1 MAFPNIQFLWCWFL
15 ITTITKKLFGDWCQ
29 SQKNFLVIDVN
40 HKKNLGNH
48 WKKLAST
55 EKRQEIRNVIFLF
68 EIQIIFYRSW
78 DKKNFCTASRLFWP
92 EARFEG
98 FFGLR
103 EAVRPLEGQKI
114 PRNGPKAKR
123 VWTKCKTC
131 FCPWSYKIWSVL
143 SVKCNLSPFSPFS
156 LCWAIFFS
164 GFLFFCSVI
173 ILR

>member
-1 MAFPNIQFLWCWFL
+1 MKPL
-15 ITTITKKLFGDWCQ
+15 KK
-29 SQKNFLVIDVN
+29 VN
-40 HKKNLGNH
+40 
-48 WKKLAST
+48 
-55 EKRQEIRNVIFLF
+55 NVIFLF

-78 DKKNFCTASRLFWP
+78 DKKFFCTASRLFWP

-143 SVKCNLSPFSPFS
+143 SVKCNFFILGISLLREKDKFPHKKNSLGLKNVLSLLPENDKNAPGKKTKPLYKKCPFWTFWRPKSTVIRIIPS
-156 LCWAIFFS
+156 AITW
-164 GFLFFCSVI
+164 
-173 ILR
+173 

>member
-1 MAFPNIQFLWCWFL
+1 MQ
-15 ITTITKKLFGDWCQ
+15 
-29 SQKNFLVIDVN
+29 
-40 HKKNLGNH
+40 
-48 WKKLAST
+48 
-55 EKRQEIRNVIFLF
+55 NVIFLF

-143 SVKCNLSPFSPFS
+143 SVKCNFFILGISLLREKDKFPHKKNSLGLKKIFPCYLRTIKTRRGKKLSPYIKKAY
-156 LCWAIFFS
+156 L
-164 GFLFFCSVI
+164 L
-173 ILR
+173 

>member
-1 MAFPNIQFLWCWFL
+1 M
-15 ITTITKKLFGDWCQ
+15 KLY
-29 SQKNFLVIDVN
+29 I
-40 HKKNLGNH
+40 
-48 WKKLAST
+48 
-55 EKRQEIRNVIFLF
+55 NVIFLF

-78 DKKNFCTASRLFWP
+78 DKKFFCTASRLFWP

-143 SVKCNLSPFSPFS
+143 SVKCNFFILGIS
-156 LCWAIFFS
+156 LLREKDKFHHKKIPLGRLFFTFFRKIQAKKPKNSSTFWKKNRIFFKIFS
-164 GFLFFCSVI
+164 ERKRQIPS
-173 ILR
+173 

>member
-1 MAFPNIQFLWCWFL
+1 MCQWYTSAFALWILAEMTWRKSWIWLPNKGF
-15 ITTITKKLFGDWCQ
+15 KK
-29 SQKNFLVIDVN
+29 
-40 HKKNLGNH
+40 
-48 WKKLAST
+48 
-55 EKRQEIRNVIFLF
+55 NVIFLF

-143 SVKCNLSPFSPFS
+143 SVKCNFFILGISLLREKDKFPHKKNSLGLKNFLSLLPENDKIAPGKKTKPLYKKKAFN
-156 LCWAIFFS
+156 
-164 GFLFFCSVI
+164 
-173 ILR
+173 